1 MWCGAIVW
9 PPAAQCCKSNADHIS
24 SYINYLT
31 VRHFQQCIVH
41 KPYWINTTDFEFWF
55 GSSTFEIM
63 KKEGKIADQSQDNIE
78 TCPNVSFCEDLI
90 TGPYIFTFADIFYR
104 SSICSISIGLGAGRV
119 PQELHLHISFYLR
132 GRGLAW
138 LGVGNGLANFC
149 RWQETAQGSIG
160 SAFLKHRQPVM

>member
-41 KPYWINTTDFEFWF
+41 KPYLINTIDFEVWF

-90 TGPYIFTFADIFYR
+90 TGPYIFTFADILYS
-104 SSICSISIGLGAGRV
+104 SSIYSLFNWLRCRPCLARTPSTYFILSPWQGARLAGCGKWIGEFLSLTGNSSRIDRLGL
-119 PQELHLHISFYLR
+119 P
-132 GRGLAW
+132 
-138 LGVGNGLANFC
+138 
-149 RWQETAQGSIG
+149 
-160 SAFLKHRQPVM
+160 